1 LKVLLIDNYD
11 SFTHILR
18 DYFLQFDVYC
28 ELVRNDELHLLQLKP
43 ANFDA
48 LVISPGPET
57 PEKAGYLMQ
66 ILPQWIT
73 ALPVLGVCLGHQ
85 AIGEL
90 FGANLVQ
97 AKKPRHG
104 KVDRMEH
111 LGGVLFEKVPNHF
124 LGTRYHS
131 LILNNLPEELRANC
145 WCEDEV
151 MGLQHKSLPIFG
163 LQFHPE
169 SCETQF
175 GLVMVK
181 NFIELSKNL
190 KQI

>member
-1 LKVLLIDNYD
+1 
-11 SFTHILR
+11 LR

-131 LILNNLPEELRANC
+131 LILNNLPEELSANC

>member
-1 LKVLLIDNYD
+1 MKVLLIDNYD
-11 SFTHILR
+11 SFTHILG
-18 DYFLQFDVYC
+18 DYFAQLGVNC
-28 ELVRNDELHLLQLKP
+28 LVIRNDEAKLLKLTPKD
-43 ANFDA
+43 FDA

-57 PEKAGYLMQ
+57 PQKAGYLMQ

-85 AIGEL
+85 AIGEF

-97 AKKPRHG
+97 ARRPRHG
-104 KVDRMEH
+104 KVDKMEH
-111 LGGVLFEKVPNHF
+111 LGGALFEKMPNHF
-124 LGTRYHS
+124 FGTRYHS
-131 LILNNLPEELRANC
+131 LILKNLPEELRVNC

-175 GLVMVK
+175 GLVMIK
-181 NFIELSKNL
+181 NFIDLSKNL
-190 KQI
+190 RQI

>member
-1 LKVLLIDNYD
+1 MKVLLIDNYD

-131 LILNNLPEELRANC
+131 LILNNLPEELSANC

>member
-1 LKVLLIDNYD
+1 MKVLLIDNYD

-131 LILNNLPEELRANC
+131 LILNNLPEELIANC

-190 KQI
+190 RQI

>member
-1 LKVLLIDNYD
+1 MILFLDNYD
-11 SFTHILR
+11 SFTYNLV
-18 DYFLQFDVYC
+18 DYFFRLGIPC
-28 ELVRNDELHLLQLKP
+28 EVVRNSVDPKTLNWAAYNALL
-43 ANFDA
+43 
-48 LVISPGPET
+48 ISPGPGKPST
-57 PEKAGYLMQ
+57 SGYLMDYLKMA
-66 ILPQWIT
+66 LPQI
-73 ALPVLGVCLGHQ
+73 PILGICLGHQ
-85 AIGEL
+85 AIGEF

-104 KVDRMEH
+104 KVDKMKH
-111 LGGVLFEKVPNHF
+111 IGGVLFEKVPNHF

-169 SCETQF
+169 SCETEF

-190 KQI
+190 RQI